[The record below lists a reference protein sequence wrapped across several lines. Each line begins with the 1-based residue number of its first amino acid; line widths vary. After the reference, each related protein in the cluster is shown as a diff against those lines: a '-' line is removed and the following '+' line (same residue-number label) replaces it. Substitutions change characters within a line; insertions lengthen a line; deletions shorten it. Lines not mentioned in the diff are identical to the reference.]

1 MSKETKRR
9 KREEKEGR
17 TLVIG
22 IAAVFLAVCLI
33 AGLVLYLCL
42 REDRIDRAARILSE
56 NDYLVT
62 VKREGD
68 DSPLELNEKMNARL
82 RGIDK
87 NSLNVIYILEF
98 KEEADAREFY
108 ELEKKEHTLTET
120 VKRYGRYVYYGSIGS
135 FELLE

>member
-1 MSKETKRR
+1 MSKEKKRA
-9 KREEKEGR
+9 KKKKESR
-17 TLVIG
+17 RALLLG
-22 IAAVFLAVCLI
+22 IAAAVLVACLV

-42 REDRIDRAARILSE
+42 REERIDRAERILRE

-68 DSPLELNEKMNARL
+68 DSPLTLEPRLRARL

-87 NSLNVIYILEF
+87 NSTNVIHILEF
-98 KEEADAREFY
+98 KEKDEARKYY
-108 ELEKKEHTLTET
+108 EQMKGDYTLMQTM
-120 VKRYGRYVYYGSIGS
+120 KLYGRYVYFGSIGS